1 MERSKTIISIV
12 VGVAAILII
21 WRVGFQQIPQ
31 PTETTEQTQAATES
45 RPPGLME
52 RRRDP
57 NQSRLAS
64 DPNAPER
71 GFAFDRSRRGD
82 RMRRSDESEDI
93 GDPNDPLVAINMS
106 NVDMRNI
113 IQRLTEWT
121 GRVIIPTDEAL
132 RVRVTIYAPERV
144 PRSKALALIYSAL
157 RKKGFAA
164 KHAEDAIYIEPLGD
178 ERLDMVPIISA
189 DVPLAMIENKDQVV
203 QKFFELKNYS
213 PSQMGQILMPMMG
226 EYGYISADE
235 ETGSLLVVDTVK
247 NLMTIA
253 LIIEQFDAAE
263 KTIEEIFEIR
273 HRNPTEIIETLQAIL
288 ADSSLT
294 STIDNRNV
302 RGVRGAMQQLQNR
315 QGRNQRLRATTAANR
330 RGGTGSSARSGG
342 TATSITVGSGRAQ
355 PVLVAE
361 TRNNWIIAKAT
372 AEDMEII
379 RQWITKLD
387 TPVNIVWDPAELATL
402 DKNVVVQKFFYLDYS
417 SPQQMAQVIEPLLT
431 ENGHLTAEENTR
443 TLLIIDTVE
452 CLLRIEGIIKRFDV
466 LDAEDNAQQIFEVKY
481 GDPSE
486 IVQLI
491 RLLMG
496 EETTATNSRAV
507 IGRTTTGRT
516 TTGRTTINRG
526 R

>member
-1 MERSKTIISIV
+1 MERSKTIISTV

-21 WRVGFQQIPQ
+21 WRVGFQPIPQ
-31 PTETTEQTQAATES
+31 PTETTEQPQIAAEPSPPGPMGRRTEPNES
-45 RPPGLME
+45 RV
-52 RRRDP
+52 
-57 NQSRLAS
+57 AF
-64 DPNAPER
+64 DPNAPDR
-71 GFAFDRSRRGD
+71 GFAFDRSRRGN
-82 RMRRSDESEDI
+82 RMQRSEEPADI
-93 GDPNDPLVAINMS
+93 GDPNDPLEVVNMN
-106 NVDMRNI
+106 NVDMRSI

-144 PRSKALALIYSAL
+144 PRSKALLLVYSAL
-157 RKKGFAA
+157 RKKGFGA

-189 DVPLAMIENKDQVV
+189 DTPLAMIENKDQVV

-263 KTIEEIFEIR
+263 KTVERIFEIR
-273 HRNPTEIIETLQAIL
+273 HRNPTEIIELLQAIL
-288 ADSSLT
+288 ADNSLT
-294 STIDNRNV
+294 GTIDNSNV
-302 RGVRGAMQQLQNR
+302 RGGARGAMQQLQNR
-315 QGRNQRLRATTAANR
+315 QGRTQRPGATTALNR
-330 RGGTGSSARSGG
+330 RGGTGSSVRSGG
-342 TATSITVGSGRAQ
+342 TATSITVGFGRTQ

-372 AEDMEII
+372 AEDMDLID
-379 RQWITKLD
+379 QWIAKLD

-402 DKNVVVQKFFYLDYS
+402 DKNVVVQKFFYLNYS

-452 CLLRIEGIIKRFDV
+452 SLLRVEGIIKRFDV
-466 LDAEDNAQQIFEVKY
+466 PNAEDNAQQIFEVKY

-496 EETTATNSRAV
+496 EDATATNSRAV

-516 TTGRTTINRG
+516 TTNRG

>member
-1 MERSKTIISIV
+1 MERSKTIISTV

-21 WRVGFQQIPQ
+21 WRVGFQPIPQ
-31 PTETTEQTQAATES
+31 PTETEQTQTTTES
-45 RPPGLME
+45 RPPGLMG

-57 NQSRLAS
+57 NESRIAL
-64 DPNAPER
+64 DPNAPGR

-82 RMRRSDESEDI
+82 RMRRSEEPEEI
-93 GDPNDPLVAINMS
+93 GDPNDPLEVVNMN

-121 GRVIIPTDEAL
+121 GRVIIPDDEAL
-132 RVRVTIYAPERV
+132 RARVTIYAPERV
-144 PRSKALALIYSAL
+144 PRSKALALVYSAL
-157 RKKGFAA
+157 RKKGFVV

-178 ERLDMVPIISA
+178 ERLESVPIISA

-253 LIIEQFDAAE
+253 LIIEQFDTAE
-263 KTIEEIFEIR
+263 RLVEEIFEIR
-273 HRNPTEIIETLQAIL
+273 HSDPTEIIETLQAIL
-288 ADSSLT
+288 ADNSLT
-294 STIDNRNV
+294 SSTIDNRNV
-302 RGVRGAMQQLQNR
+302 RGARGAIQQLQAR
-315 QGRNQRLRATTAANR
+315 QGRTTQRLAANR
-330 RGGTGSSARSGG
+330 RGGSNARTGG
-342 TATSITVGSGRAQ
+342 TATSITVGSGRTQ

-361 TRNNWIIAKAT
+361 TRNNRIIAKAT
-372 AEDMEII
+372 AEDMELI
-379 RQWITKLD
+379 RQWIAKLD
-387 TPVNIVWDPAELATL
+387 TPVNIIWDPAELATL
-402 DKNVVVQKFFYLDYS
+402 DKNLIVQKFFYLEYS

-431 ENGHLTAEENTR
+431 ENGHLAAEENTR

-452 CLLRIEGIIKRFDV
+452 TLLRIEGIIKRFDV

-481 GDPSE
+481 GDPTE

-491 RLLMG
+491 RLLLG
-496 EETTATNSRAV
+496 EEATATNSRAV

-516 TTGRTTINRG
+516 TNRG

>member
-1 MERSKTIISIV
+1 MERSKTIISIA
-12 VGVAAILII
+12 VGIAAILII
-21 WRVGFQQIPQ
+21 WKVGFQPIPQ
-31 PTETTEQTQAATES
+31 PTETTDQTQTVAEQRS
-45 RPPGLME
+45 PGLME

-57 NQSRLAS
+57 NESRGVS

-71 GFAFDRSRRGD
+71 RFAFDRSRRSD
-82 RMRRSDESEDI
+82 RMRRSEDSGDT
-93 GDPNDPLVAINMS
+93 GDPNDPLVAINMN

-132 RVRVTIYAPERV
+132 RARVTIYAPERV
-144 PRSKALALIYSAL
+144 PRSKALALVYSSL
-157 RKKGFAA
+157 LKKGFVA
-164 KHAEDAIYIEPLGD
+164 KHAEDAIYIEPIGD
-178 ERLDMVPIISA
+178 ERLTVVPIISA
-189 DVPLAMIENKDQVV
+189 DTPLAMIENKDQIV
-203 QKFFELKNYS
+203 QKFFSLKNYS

-253 LIIEQFDAAE
+253 LIIEQFDTSE
-263 KTIEEIFEIR
+263 KTIEEIFEIH

-288 ADSSLT
+288 ADDSLT
-294 STIDNRNV
+294 STTDDRNT
-302 RGVRGAMQQLQNR
+302 RNQRGAFQQLWNR
-315 QGRNQRLRATTAANR
+315 QGRIQRPGSTTTNR
-330 RGGTGSSARSGG
+330 RGSTGSSARSGG
-342 TATSITVGSGRAQ
+342 TATSITVGSSRTQ

-379 RQWITKLD
+379 RQWIAKLD
-387 TPVNIVWDPAELATL
+387 TPVNIVWDSAELATL
-402 DKNVVVQKFFYLDYS
+402 DKNLVVQKFFYLDYS

-431 ENGHLTAEENTR
+431 ENGHLAAEENTR

-452 CLLRIEGIIKRFDV
+452 SLLRVEGIIKRFDV
-466 LDAEDNAQQIFEVKY
+466 LDAEENAQQIFEVKY

-491 RLLMG
+491 RLLLG
-496 EETTATNSRAV
+496 EETTAANSRAV
-507 IGRTTTGRT
+507 IGRTTTSRT
-516 TTGRTTINRG
+516 TNRG